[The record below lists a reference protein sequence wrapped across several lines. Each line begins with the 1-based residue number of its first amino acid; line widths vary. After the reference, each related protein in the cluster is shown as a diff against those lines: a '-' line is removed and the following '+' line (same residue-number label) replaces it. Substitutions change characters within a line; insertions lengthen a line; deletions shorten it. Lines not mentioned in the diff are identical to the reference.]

1 MLTNKE
7 KKDLELRLL
16 KQENA
21 LDTVTDCVAKLA
33 KEVAAL
39 SEDIDNI
46 KEEFAGAVNKGIED
60 RWNDGLER
68 IMSYDITKAIG
79 GNK

>member
-1 MLTNKE
+1 MLTKKE
-7 KKDLELRLL
+7 LELRLL

-21 LDTVTDCVAKLA
+21 LDAVTDCVAKLA
-33 KEVAAL
+33 KEISDL
-39 SEDIDNI
+39 RSDIESV

-60 RWNDGLER
+60 RWNEGLER
-68 IMSYDITKAIG
+68 IMAYDITKAIG